1 MAERTEISFEVSPD
15 EVAVLDGYCSAK
27 NIKRTTVF
35 RQLLKDWSAEQLH
48 VATLIL
54 ATSRKL
60 PDQTGVIR
68 NEINPPDLP
77 MHSPAL
83 CFAGA
88 VG

>member
-1 MAERTEISFEVSPD
+1 MAAERTEISFEVSPD

-54 ATSRKL
+54 RVAGNKPDAT
-60 PDQTGVIR
+60 G
-68 NEINPPDLP
+68 INR
-77 MHSPAL
+77 SASE
-83 CFAGA
+83 
-88 VG
+88 

>member
-1 MAERTEISFEVSPD
+1 MAAERTEISFEVSPD

-54 ATSRKL
+54 RVAGNKPESPGSNRS
-60 PDQTGVIR
+60 
-68 NEINPPDLP
+68 
-77 MHSPAL
+77 HSE
-83 CFAGA
+83 
-88 VG
+88 